1 MKILCLIPARMNSSR
16 FPGKPMHIINGK
28 PMIQHVYERCIQSP
42 LLTEVYVATCDF
54 EISEHIESIGGNSIM
69 TSQTHERASDR
80 CGEALGILESKG
92 KQFDI
97 VLMVQGDEPLVNKS
111 MIEQSLQPILNN
123 KDINVVNLFS
133 EINSLDEFNNP
144 NTIKVALDQKSRAL
158 YFSRM
163 PIPTAGKSARQVYGY
178 KQVCI
183 IPFRRDSLLM
193 YINTKPTENEIRES
207 VDMMRILDTGG
218 FIQMIKT
225 DAKTH
230 PVDVFEDINIVK
242 KLMEDDHDECI

>member
-16 FPGKPMHIINGK
+16 FPGKPMHIINNK

-42 LLTEVYVATCDF
+42 LLTEVYVATCDS
-54 EISEHIESIGGNSIM
+54 EIFEHIESIGGNAIM

-97 VLMVQGDEPLVNKS
+97 VLMVQGDEPLVNKN
-111 MIEQSLQPILNN
+111 MIEQSIQPIIKN

-133 EINSLDEFNNP
+133 EINSLEEFNNP
-144 NTIKVALDQKSRAL
+144 NAIKVALDQKSRAL

-163 PIPTAGKSARQVYGY
+163 PIPTAGKNAEQVYGY

-183 IPFRRDSLLM
+183 IPFRRDSLLN

-218 FIQMIKT
+218 FVHMVKT
-225 DAKTH
+225 DTKTH
-230 PVDVFEDINIVK
+230 PVDILEDVQFVE
-242 KLMEDDHDECI
+242 KLMKDQFNESI